1 MEIIKI
7 DKNGNKSDETI
18 SCKIKF
24 IDSARFMASSLS
36 NSVIIYWKEFI
47 KLCAKIVLVFVNT
60 NVSRVM

>member
-36 NSVIIYWKEFI
+36 NSVIIYRKEFI